1 MCTRIQMIMN
11 VLKRSI
17 GVVALLAFGQVIS
30 YGQYSVRSY
39 QDPIKAQAVMHDFN
53 DPYAF
58 VVEYEEAPHPSG
70 DEAMEAFLRQ
80 RKLEAQRQTPLRPE
94 VTYQPRNTVAPPEI
108 LASFS
113 GNSIITG
120 TPLDNHLAIGPQE
133 QVVSTINT
141 HMLVTNNTG
150 FWLGSY
156 KLDDFFDAVGG
167 SVNRFFDPRVIYDT
181 EQDRFIM
188 VIMNGSECADSE
200 IAFAFSQTN
209 DPRGAWNLYAI
220 DGCLNDDGTFA
231 DYPMIA
237 LTDTELFLTYNA
249 VNADSSWQTGFF
261 GTQIHQINKMD
272 GYNGQTLNRK
282 VWTDISFG
290 GRLLRNICPVRN
302 ADETLPESV
311 YFVSNRNFDITND
324 TVFLL
329 HLTGH
334 QDDPDATL
342 DMSYRVMD
350 HPYGVPPYAVQT
362 KDSMDTNDAR
372 ILDGFEL
379 NGMIQFVGNSMD
391 FNSGRS
397 AFYHG
402 IVYTDEASLT
412 GIGNVVAHPTDYLG
426 YPGIAWAG
434 SDPSQNDALII
445 VSHCSPVRHPGGS
458 AIYYDGLGEYSDFV
472 TAIEG
477 TRSVNMLSGTIER
490 WGDYAGIQ
498 RFYDQPGS
506 IWAAFS
512 YGRPGNVHETWI
524 AKVART
530 EVMVATEDV
539 SNNDVK
545 MTAYPNPSDDYVQI
559 EIENPEGKD
568 LSVFL
573 FDAQGKPIETL
584 FDGPANYAGKTKMT
598 FALHTLPAGQ
608 YQVQVLLDKQQ
619 VITRSIVKI

>member
-1 MCTRIQMIMN
+1 MN
-11 VLKRSI
+11 NLKKIFSTI
-17 GVVALLAFGQVIS
+17 VVLAFTQLLLL
-30 YGQYSVRSY
+30 GQYTVASY
-39 QDPIKAQAVMHDFN
+39 SDPLKAQVNMNQFH

-58 VVEYEEAPHPSG
+58 VLEYQEAPHPSG
-70 DEAMEAFLRQ
+70 KDAMKAFLHS
-80 RKLEAQRQTPLRPE
+80 RKLEAQRITPLRKDV
-94 VTYQPRNTVAPPEI
+94 VTQNRSSIPPPEI

-120 TPLDNHLAIGPQE
+120 TPLDNHLAVGPKE
-133 QVVSTINT
+133 EVISTINT

-156 KLDDFFDAVGG
+156 KLDDFFAPVGG
-167 SVNRFFDPRVIYDT
+167 AINRFFDPRVIYDT

-188 VIMNGSECADSE
+188 VIMNGTECSNSE

-209 DPRGAWNLYAI
+209 DPRGVWNLYAI

-237 LTDTELFLTYNA
+237 LTDAEIFLTYNA

-272 GYNGQTLNRK
+272 GYNGESLNRK
-282 VWTDISFG
+282 VWKDITYQ
-290 GRLLRNICPVRN
+290 GRLLRNICPIRN

-311 YFVSNRNFDITND
+311 YFMSNRNFDITND
-324 TVFLL
+324 TVFLM

-334 QDDPDATL
+334 QDDPDAALEMSHRVL
-342 DMSYRVMD
+342 DN
-350 HPYGVPPYAVQT
+350 PYGVPPYAVQT

-379 NGMIQFVGNSMD
+379 NGTIQFVGNSMD

-397 AFYHG
+397 ALYHG
-402 IVYTDEASLT
+402 TVFVDDPSMT
-412 GIGNVVAHPTDYLG
+412 GTGNVVAHPTDYLG

-434 SDPSQNDALII
+434 SDPSQQDALIV
-445 VSHCSPVRHPGGS
+445 VSHCSPIRHPGGS
-458 AIYYDGLGEYSDFV
+458 AIYYDGLGEYSEV
-472 TAIEG
+472 ASVVEG
-477 TRSVNMLSGTIER
+477 TRSVNMLTGTVER

-506 IWAAFS
+506 IWAAYS

-524 AKVART
+524 AKIARPEVNVGTEEVAR
-530 EVMVATEDV
+530 EA
-539 SNNDVK
+539 VK
-545 MTAYPNPSDDYVQI
+545 MTAYPNPTDDYVQI
-559 EIENPEGKD
+559 EIDNPQGKHVT
-568 LSVFL
+568 VFL
-573 FDAQGKPIETL
+573 FDTNGKPIETL
-584 FDGPANYAGKTKMT
+584 YDGAANYPGKAKMT
-598 FALHTLPAGQ
+598 FAMHTLPAGQ
-608 YQVQVLLDKQQ
+608 YQVQVLLDNHQ
-619 VITRSIVKI
+619 VVSKSIVKL

>member
-1 MCTRIQMIMN
+1 MN
-11 VLKRSI
+11 KLKQLFSVL
-17 GVVALLAFGQVIS
+17 ALLTLLHMSGIGQ
-30 YGQYSVRSY
+30 QYTTTTF
-39 QDPIKAQAVMHDFN
+39 QDPIKAQVVMDDHHDPF
-53 DPYAF
+53 AF
-58 VVEYEEAPHPSG
+58 VVEYQEAPHPTG
-70 DEAMEAFLRQ
+70 KDAMKAFLRQ
-80 RKLEAQRQTPLRPE
+80 RKLEAQRHTPLQTGVLMDHRSS
-94 VTYQPRNTVAPPEI
+94 VSPPDI

-120 TPLDNHLAIGPQE
+120 TPLDNHLAVGPQE
-133 QVVSTINT
+133 HVVSTINT

-156 KLDDFFDAVGG
+156 KLGEFFAAVGG
-167 SVNRFFDPRVIYDT
+167 TTNRFFDPRVIYDT

-188 VIMNGSECADSE
+188 VIMNGSECSNSE

-209 DPRGAWNLYAI
+209 DPKGAWNLYAI

-231 DYPMIA
+231 DYPMMA
-237 LTDTELFLTYNA
+237 LTDSELFLTYNA

-272 GYNGQTLNRK
+272 GYNGEALNRK
-282 VWTDISFG
+282 VWTDITYE
-290 GRLLRNICPVRN
+290 GRLLRNICPIRN

-324 TVFLL
+324 TVFLM

-334 QDDPDATL
+334 LDDPEAAL

-379 NGMIQFVGNSMD
+379 NGTIQFVGNSMD

-397 AFYHG
+397 GFFHG
-402 IVYTDEASLT
+402 MIFTDDPSFS
-412 GIGNVVAHPTDYLG
+412 GIGKVVAHPTDYLG

-434 SDPSQNDALII
+434 SNFGEQDALIV
-445 VSHCSPVRHPGGS
+445 VSHCSPTRHPGGS
-458 AIYYDGLGEYSDFV
+458 AMYYDGLGEYSEIV
-472 TAIEG
+472 PVVEG
-477 TRSVNMLSGTIER
+477 TRSVDMLLGTVER

-498 RFYDQPGS
+498 RHYNQPGS
-506 IWAAFS
+506 IWSAFS

-524 AKVART
+524 AKIARP
-530 EVMVATEDV
+530 EINVATEEASKDQV
-539 SNNDVK
+539 R

-559 EIENPEGKD
+559 EIENPDGKNIT
-568 LSVFL
+568 VNL
-573 FDAQGKPIETL
+573 FDASGKPIETL
-584 FDGPANYAGKTKMT
+584 YNGPANYPGKASMT
-598 FALHTLPAGQ
+598 FAMHSLPAGQ
-608 YQVQVLLDKQQ
+608 YQVQVLLDNSQ
-619 VITRSIVKI
+619 VITKRIIKL